1 MFYISSKKNNT
12 YGVTDTSDGIEEFY
26 TIEQLKELIL
36 RGFRI
41 KGCSYRDREDL
52 KKNGFWNV
60 EVQEK
65 RNKVSI
71 KVGRY
76 YNFKFRDRWDGI
88 NQCTGYCSK
97 IDSSEYDF
105 VYFILMDGNS
115 IRVAYDNIID
125 FKETRTINKDL
136 RDLVS
141 MRLQISQAIEQKTNQ
156 IDILKQE
163 IYKLNEQL
171 KNMSAKFLAAQ
182 GQITWNDFV
191 NIALN
196 SMSENLKSNLQFSGY
211 KIDSPCV
218 VGLEEN
224 IIYFTRTT
232 YICNGR
238 DVDFVYLEYDGTF
251 HMRGDAENSKSY
263 KSYLKQYRKVICTD
277 LPYEENIILCEYKV
291 MHQGWYKVV
300 VPNEPLTKELAVR
313 LGKSLK

>member
-36 RGFRI
+36 QGFRI

-52 KKNGFWNV
+52 KKNGFWGI

-76 YNFKFRDRWDGI
+76 YNFKFRDKWDGI
-88 NQCTGYCSK
+88 NQCMGYCSK

-105 VYFILMDGNS
+105 VYFILMDGSS

-125 FKETRTINKDL
+125 FKEARNINKDL

-141 MRLQISQAIEQKTNQ
+141 MRLQISQAVEQKTNQ

-191 NIALN
+191 NIVLLN
-196 SMSENLKSNLQFSGY
+196 MDKQLRWDLKKTGY
-211 KIDSPCV
+211 ELATPYMVNIDDNS
-218 VGLEEN
+218 
-224 IIYFTRTT
+224 IYFTRESCVGH
-232 YICNGR
+232 YRNYK
-238 DVDFVYLEYDGTF
+238 FVYEEYDCTV
-251 HMRGDAENSKSY
+251 HMESNAEKDPKYQSC
-263 KSYLKQYRKVICTD
+263 LKNNRKTIHTN
-277 LPYEENIILCEYKV
+277 LPFEESLYVSEYTI
-291 MHQGWYKVV
+291 MYQGWYKII
-300 VPNEPLTKELAVR
+300 VPNEPLTKELAIKI
-313 LGKSLK
+313 GKSLK